1 MPLLLPLCRLIES
14 HKLPLYGVAFNY
26 CNVEHRD
33 LFATTGSSKVIKA
46 ILNTKYIYNFLN
58 PIHFLAD
65 FSCMYIILYLQA
77 TVYRCLPDG
86 SIKKIHVLQDADSN
100 EEFYVCRWSIDVRT
114 GSPLLLLAG
123 KNALLQVFDFG
134 TGQLV
139 TSFEGHG
146 HSIND
151 IAVHPTKPHLVVTAS
166 KDHCL
171 RLWNLH
177 SRTCILV
184 FQGDGG
190 HRSEVL
196 CADWRLGTYS
206 NASTGASLDDDD
218 LMFVSGGMDNRVK
231 IWDLTPFRD
240 FIEESNNW
248 DVNSGISFPARD
260 VEFPLHNYQGI
271 HWNYVDCIKWFGP
284 ALLSKSVS
292 NTIICWLPN
301 DEKIG
306 SNNDGN
312 GKSTFEIGKSI
323 PKTRKK
329 RRKDGDAPPG
339 QEEGEARAVATLRLE
354 DTKDVWWM
362 RFSLDFRGNILA
374 QGTSRGAVLVY
385 RMHPLEEQYVA
396 KLKPRR
402 AGKNEEGSRL
412 LVRQTAVSFDAK
424 TIVCCH
430 EDGSLTRYDAV
441 ETGV

>member
-1 MPLLLPLCRLIES
+1 MTINS
-14 HKLPLYGVAFNY
+14 SYGSLY
-26 CNVEHRD
+26 
-33 LFATTGSSKVIKA
+33 
-46 ILNTKYIYNFLN
+46 ILYIY
-58 PIHFLAD
+58 I
-65 FSCMYIILYLQA
+65 YLQA
-77 TVYRCLPDG
+77 VVYRCLPDG
-86 SIKKIHVLQDADSN
+86 GIQKVHVIQDADDK

-171 RLWNLH
+171 RLWNLQ

-184 FQGDGG
+184 FEGDGG

-196 CADWRLGTYS
+196 CADWRLGTS
-206 NASTGASLDDDD
+206 NTPGNTNNNTAERNAD
-218 LMFVSGGMDNRVK
+218 LMLVSGGMDNRIK
-231 IWDLTPFRD
+231 IWDLSPFRE
-240 FIEESNNW
+240 FIEESNTW
-248 DVNSGISFPARD
+248 DVNSGVSFPARN
-260 VEFPLHNYQGI
+260 VEFPLYNYQGI

-301 DEKIG
+301 DD
-306 SNNDGN
+306 SYDTSSS
-312 GKSTFEIGKSI
+312 STKRVPGQG
-323 PKTRKK
+323 KK
-329 RRKDGDAPPG
+329 RRKEGDAPPG
-339 QEEGEARAVATLRLE
+339 REEGEARAVATLRLE

-362 RFSLDFRGNILA
+362 RFSLDFRGKVLA

-385 RMHPLEEQYVA
+385 RMHPLKEHYVA
-396 KLKPRR
+396 KLKPKRML
-402 AGKNEEGSRL
+402 GKNEESLGSRL

-424 TIVCCH
+424 TILCCH
-430 EDGSLTRYDAV
+430 EDSSLTRYDAV
-441 ETGV
+441 ESNEKESNVDY

>member
-1 MPLLLPLCRLIES
+1 MGHDATNWRETGWLIES

-33 LFATTGSSKVIKA
+33 LFATTGSSKA
-46 ILNTKYIYNFLN
+46 I
-58 PIHFLAD
+58 
-65 FSCMYIILYLQA
+65 
-77 TVYRCLPDG
+77 VYRCLPDG
-86 SIKKIHVLQDADSN
+86 SIKKVHVIQDADDK

-184 FQGDGG
+184 FEGDGG

-196 CADWRLGTYS
+196 CADWRLGTKS
-206 NASTGASLDDDD
+206 NASTATGTPHDD
-218 LMFVSGGMDNRVK
+218 LMLVSGGMDNRVK
-231 IWDLTPFRD
+231 IWNLTPFRD

-248 DVNSGISFPARD
+248 DLNSGVSFPARN

-284 ALLSKSVS
+284 ALVSKSVS

-301 DEKIG
+301 DEPRGI
-306 SNNDGN
+306 SDD
-312 GKSTFEIGKSI
+312 KSTFEVGKSI
-323 PKTRKK
+323 PGKQQR
-329 RRKDGDAPPG
+329 RRKEGDAPPG

-354 DTKDVWWM
+354 GTKDVWWM

-385 RMHPLEEQYVA
+385 RMHPLQEQYVA

-412 LVRQTAVSFDAK
+412 LVRQTAVSFDGK
-424 TIVCCH
+424 TIVSCH

-441 ETGV
+441 EKG

>member
-1 MPLLLPLCRLIES
+1 MIN
-14 HKLPLYGVAFNY
+14 LY
-26 CNVEHRD
+26 
-33 LFATTGSSKVIKA
+33 SSQICPQA
-46 ILNTKYIYNFLN
+46 II
-58 PIHFLAD
+58 
-65 FSCMYIILYLQA
+65 
-77 TVYRCLPDG
+77 YRCLPDG
-86 SIKKIHVLQDADSN
+86 SIKKVHVIQDADAT

-184 FQGDGG
+184 FEGDGG

-196 CADWRLGTYS
+196 CADWRLGSTNNNDS
-206 NASTGASLDDDD
+206 NHTSTNDD
-218 LMFVSGGMDNRVK
+218 LMLVSGGMDNRIK
-231 IWDLTPFRD
+231 IWDLTPFRE

-248 DVNSGISFPARD
+248 DVISGVTFPARN

-271 HWNYVDCIKWFGP
+271 HWNYVDCVKWFGP

-301 DEKIG
+301 DDR
-306 SNNDGN
+306 SDAGN
-312 GKSTFEIGKSI
+312 STHTSDAPNGIKRVLGQG
-323 PKTRKK
+323 KK
-329 RRKDGDAPPG
+329 RRKEGDAPPG
-339 QEEGEARAVATLRLE
+339 QEEGEARAVATLQLE

-362 RFSLDFRGNILA
+362 RFSLDFRGTLLA

-385 RMHPLEEQYVA
+385 RLHPLEEHYVA
-396 KLKPRR
+396 KLKPKR
-402 AGKNEEGSRL
+402 AGKNDEGSRL
-412 LVRQTAVSFDAK
+412 LVRQTAISFDAK

-441 ETGV
+441 EKE